1 MYTAKIGKAFW
12 KGTIVPTL
20 LHGMAVWAKK
30 KKEIK
35 EFVSNHNTLQFIPFI
50 PLITFSIT

>member
-30 KKEIK
+30 IKK
-35 EFVSNHNTLQFIPFI
+35 SRS
-50 PLITFSIT
+50 LITFSIT